1 MEETQEYDTE
11 ELERCII
18 KIIEK
23 IKNNRNRPCFQ
34 NILTLIN
41 RGGINLDME
50 NLKNILNVLIEKK
63 IICDKGKEG
72 HESFCLLDNEH
83 ESIILEDEVCNEN
96 TMINDPVE
104 EYINIK
110 FYEILINKIKEE
122 VKNTV
127 DTELKKHMLLS
138 KNTNDLRTINANETT
153 EMDKSVNGVLIEA
166 LRSEIVFLRNEM
178 SSKDTIIKLLINDRD
193 NDIKNIKSAN
203 VVKETRDN
211 NYNATYNKNNNS
223 VEKNN
228 SFKKNNSVYKE
239 FECNVRN
246 DAKNRI
252 GENIKPN
259 DVANLELGTSKK
271 SKKRSITIIGD
282 SLLKDVKAFKMR
294 KDLPNEK
301 VYVKSFPGSTTNCMK
316 DYVKPSLKYD
326 PDLIIMHVGTND
338 LRSEKTP
345 LQIADDIIRLA
356 LEMKTDVND
365 VTISGIIS
373 RNDDLN
379 DKGLMV
385 NDFLKIKTSELS
397 LGFLENKNI
406 KPGIH
411 LNNVGLHLNGKGTFT
426 FANNLLNFI
435 RM

>member
-50 NLKNILNVLIEKK
+50 NLENILNVLIEKK

-72 HESFCLLDNEH
+72 HESFCLLDNEN

-96 TMINDPVE
+96 TMINYPVE

-127 DTELKKHMLLS
+127 DTKLKKHMLLS

-178 SSKDTIIKLLINDRD
+178 SSKDSL
-193 NDIKNIKSAN
+193 
-203 VVKETRDN
+203 
-211 NYNATYNKNNNS
+211 NY
-223 VEKNN
+223 
-228 SFKKNNSVYKE
+228 
-239 FECNVRN
+239 
-246 DAKNRI
+246 
-252 GENIKPN
+252 
-259 DVANLELGTSKK
+259 
-271 SKKRSITIIGD
+271 
-282 SLLKDVKAFKMR
+282 
-294 KDLPNEK
+294 
-301 VYVKSFPGSTTNCMK
+301 
-316 DYVKPSLKYD
+316 
-326 PDLIIMHVGTND
+326 
-338 LRSEKTP
+338 
-345 LQIADDIIRLA
+345 
-356 LEMKTDVND
+356 
-365 VTISGIIS
+365 
-373 RNDDLN
+373 
-379 DKGLMV
+379 
-385 NDFLKIKTSELS
+385 
-397 LGFLENKNI
+397 
-406 KPGIH
+406 
-411 LNNVGLHLNGKGTFT
+411 
-426 FANNLLNFI
+426 
-435 RM
+435 